1 MIFFTDLTS
10 TKEQNER
17 TSLFC
22 KEIYTSN
29 CPLSLF
35 ETAEC
40 KLFFHRLRPA
50 YQLPTRKTISNNEL
64 EKIYNITKDNIES
77 VIKQSENLTLSTDGW
92 TNIRN
97 EGIINFMIHS
107 ENFEYFY
114 DYVLPKEKR
123 HTAQYI
129 SDEISKIIDKIGP
142 SKVVGL
148 VTDNASNMTSA
159 WNTLKI
165 KYPKLLSY
173 GCIAHI
179 LNLLFKDIE
188 KIPSFKNHINNVK
201 DVVKFFKMKHIP
213 AAMLRAKSNISL
225 KLPVETRW
233 ASSIECIKS
242 LQTNKTPL
250 QQIVITDEVSCLVST
265 SVRKNIL
272 SSKFWEENQ
281 RFYSLCSIL
290 SDTIKFMESSQA
302 RLSDV
307 RHKFMQIKNKFKH
320 DLVETQF
327 SQKEKNDILIAI
339 DNRMAMALSDA
350 HNAAYL
356 LDPRYLGKD
365 LSTAELESA
374 LDLIIIIYDD
384 PKIKRSIIGEVTN
397 FRAKSNNFS
406 KKLIWDS
413 AMCITSVCEKP
424 SDITPIN

>member
-1 MIFFTDLTS
+1 
-10 TKEQNER
+10 
-17 TSLFC
+17 
-22 KEIYTSN
+22 
-29 CPLSLF
+29 
-35 ETAEC
+35 
-40 KLFFHRLRPA
+40 
-50 YQLPTRKTISNNEL
+50 
-64 EKIYNITKDNIES
+64 
-77 VIKQSENLTLSTDGW
+77 
-92 TNIRN
+92 
-97 EGIINFMIHS
+97 
-107 ENFEYFY
+107 
-114 DYVLPKEKR
+114 
-123 HTAQYI
+123 
-129 SDEISKIIDKIGP
+129 
-142 SKVVGL
+142 
-148 VTDNASNMTSA
+148 
-159 WNTLKI
+159 
-165 KYPKLLSY
+165 
-173 GCIAHI
+173 
-179 LNLLFKDIE
+179 
-188 KIPSFKNHINNVK
+188 
-201 DVVKFFKMKHIP
+201 MKHIP

-413 AMCITSVCEKP
+413 AICITSVCEKP
-424 SDITPIN
+424 SDITPINWWESWMRETTLFKAAKTFLSLVASACSSERNRSE